1 MDHVYQDI
9 SFASLFHGQ
18 KSEKLSDEAKMGLK
32 ETTPPPPAPHTH
44 THFFCSNFH
53 YYKEGYH
60 YFIKNNFLKVI
71 VV

>member
-32 ETTPPPPAPHTH
+32 ETTPTAPRPPHTR
-44 THFFCSNFH
+44 TFSVLT
-53 YYKEGYH
+53 
-60 YFIKNNFLKVI
+60 FIITRRGIIIL
-71 VV
+71 